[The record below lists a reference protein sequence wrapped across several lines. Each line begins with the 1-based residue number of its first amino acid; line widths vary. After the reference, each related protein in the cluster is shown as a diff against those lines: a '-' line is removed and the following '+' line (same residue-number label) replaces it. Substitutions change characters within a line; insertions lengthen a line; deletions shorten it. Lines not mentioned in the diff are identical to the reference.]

1 MKYPKTGFVGLSRV
15 VFATSA
21 AVCEFN
27 SGVKATLQLAYNAM
41 GIITSPRMA
50 ASAAKMDRRRLQQSR
65 RQVKAST
72 KEARRAR
79 KVAQAKKADA
89 SAYASGAF

>member
-1 MKYPKTGFVGLSRV
+1 MGFVGLSRV
-15 VFATSA
+15 VFASST
-21 AVCEFN
+21 AVSEFN
-27 SGVKATLQLAYNAM
+27 TGMKATLQLAYNAM

-50 ASAAKMDRRRLQQSR
+50 ASAAKVDLRRLQQSR

-72 KEARRAR
+72 KEARRAC

-89 SAYASGAF
+89 SAYAPCAF

>member
-1 MKYPKTGFVGLSRV
+1 MSH
-15 VFATSA
+15 
-21 AVCEFN
+21 N
-27 SGVKATLQLAYNAM
+27 SGEPAATVVRVRATIVERRFKRVKATLQLAYNAM

-50 ASAAKMDRRRLQQSR
+50 ASAAKVDLRRLQQSR

-89 SAYASGAF
+89 SAYAPGAF